1 MDTNR
6 NKITAEGKNPTAD
19 RCRITKNKCKPTT
32 KRQDHI
38 ETQNTYKE
46 RQAGAKTIT
55 KRCKK
60 DKLLQRHTKLSQRSK
75 TTSHKTT
82 AKRSKMTQKRQ
93 KMTQTKLQRSKTST
107 NRSKVDNKE
116 T

>member
-46 RQAGAKTIT
+46 RQAGAEKDVKRTNYCKDTQNYHREAKQRVT
-55 KRCKK
+55 KQ
-60 DKLLQRHTKLSQRSK
+60 LQRETK
-75 TTSHKTT
+75 
-82 AKRSKMTQKRQ
+82 
-93 KMTQTKLQRSKTST
+93 
-107 NRSKVDNKE
+107 
-116 T
+116 